1 MESSDRTTF
10 DELKA
15 FGRYARR
22 LPSFLTERMTPEL
35 ARDRIRR
42 QLERR
47 EETFTEI
54 LDGAVF
60 ANPRSPYRA
69 MLEAAGIERGDV
81 VALIAERGLE
91 GALERLH
98 DAGVYATL
106 DEFKGRVPIERSNLS
121 LDAGHV
127 AFDNP
132 LIVHHFS
139 AKTGGSRSARR
150 RVPLDLNLLEHDS
163 CHDAL
168 FRESFGL
175 WGRPFAMWR
184 VKPPSTGG
192 INNLL
197 RHAKLGT
204 RATKWFDPYSGPR
217 DYEAL
222 KYWCFTAYTVWSGRL
237 LGVHLVRPEH
247 CPVERTDRVVEWI
260 RAEKA
265 AGRPA
270 LVDAQAGLAV
280 RACSFAVETGIDIS
294 GTFFRLGGEPMTQ
307 AKLDTVSAAG
317 CQAISYYSMA
327 EAGRI
332 AVGCPNPTGADD
344 MHFLSEKL
352 AVLQREHVFPTGLR
366 AGVFFYT
373 TLLPSTPKVMIN
385 VESDDFGVLERRS
398 CGCEWDRLGLSTHL
412 HGVRSH
418 EKLTSDGN
426 TFMGSDLFALIEE
439 VLPARFGGRP
449 TDYQLVE
456 EEERDGR
463 SHVSV
468 VVRPEIGA
476 VPDAEV
482 LEVVIEFMR
491 AKRRNQLMADFWDQ
505 SNSVRVVRREPH
517 ITAVGKSPPLYVKH
531 AG

>member
-22 LPSFLTERMTPEL
+22 LPSFLTERMTPEI
-35 ARDRIRR
+35 ARDRIRA

-47 EETFTEI
+47 ELTFNEI
-54 LDGAVF
+54 LDGAVY

-69 MLEAAGIERGDV
+69 LLEAAGIESGDV
-81 VALIAERGLE
+81 KALIGDHGLE
-91 GALERLH
+91 GALERLR

-106 DEFKGRVPIERSNLS
+106 DEFKGRVPIERPNLS
-121 LDAGHV
+121 LDPGHV

-139 AKTGGSRSARR
+139 AKTGGSRSPRR
-150 RVPLDLNLLEHDS
+150 RVPLDLNLLEHDA

-197 RHAKLGT
+197 RQAKGGG
-204 RATKWFDPYSGPR
+204 RAMRWFDPYSGPR
-217 DYEAL
+217 DFEAL

-237 LGVHLVRPEH
+237 LGAHLARPEY

-260 RAEKA
+260 RAQKEQ
-265 AGRPA
+265 GRPA

-280 RACSFAVETGIDIS
+280 RACSLAVEKGVDIS
-294 GTFFRLGGEPMTQ
+294 GTFFRLGGEPFTQ
-307 AKLDTVSAAG
+307 AKLDTMSAAG
-317 CQAISYYSMA
+317 CTAITFYSMA
-327 EAGRI
+327 EAGRLG
-332 AVGCPNPTGADD
+332 VGCPNPNASDD
-344 MHFLSEKL
+344 THFLTDKL
-352 AVLQREHVFPTGLR
+352 AVLQRERVFASGLR
-366 AGVFFYT
+366 AGILCYT

-398 CGCEWDRLGLSTHL
+398 CGCEWDRLGLSLHL
-412 HGVRSH
+412 HGIRSH

-439 VLPARFGGRP
+439 VLPGRFGGRP

-456 EEERDGR
+456 EEGDDGLSR
-463 SHVSV
+463 VSV
-468 VVRPEIGA
+468 VVRPEIGG
-476 VPDAEV
+476 VPDTEV
-482 LEVVIEFMR
+482 LEVVMEFMR
-491 AKRRNQLMADFWDQ
+491 AKRRNRLMADFWDQ
-505 SNSVRVVRREPH
+505 SDSVRVVRREPH

-531 AG
+531 SG